1 MPNCYLSQ
9 LSSVCDT
16 LLCTSVLSNLL
27 LVAQLP
33 EVKNFIYGDFESKY
47 DRTVFKKIPGKAP
60 EVIFYTQSG
69 KELERLNI
77 EKFDRYDAF
86 VFAFSEEFSSCMH
99 TSMRPLDPYCHK
111 SSLL

>member
-1 MPNCYLSQ
+1 M
-9 LSSVCDT
+9 
-16 LLCTSVLSNLL
+16 L

-77 EKFDRYDAF
+77 EKFDRYMMHLF
-86 VFAFSEEFSSCMH
+86 VFAFFVISFFSSSMH
-99 TSMRPLDPYCHK
+99 SYIFDN
-111 SSLL
+111 

>member
-1 MPNCYLSQ
+1 M
-9 LSSVCDT
+9 
-16 LLCTSVLSNLL
+16 L

-86 VFAFSEEFSSCMH
+86 VFAFSVIRVFSSCMH
-99 TSMRPLDPYCHK
+99 
-111 SSLL
+111 SSQLHF